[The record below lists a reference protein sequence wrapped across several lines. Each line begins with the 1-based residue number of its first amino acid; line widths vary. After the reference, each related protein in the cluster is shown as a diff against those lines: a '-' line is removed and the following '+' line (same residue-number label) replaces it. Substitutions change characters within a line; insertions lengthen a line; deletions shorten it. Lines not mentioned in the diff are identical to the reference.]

1 MDKLNASKELM
12 FYLLKE
18 NGLTAEVLD
27 FAGVGN
33 NSDIAHYY
41 VSESILGM
49 QLKPGQTYTNAL
61 ASVEHG
67 SAACQI
73 TQKTKALFLD
83 QGVDVA
89 TQFLSEELHELRTT

>member
-1 MDKLNASKELM
+1 M

-27 FAGVGN
+27 FAEVGS

-49 QLKPGQTYTNAL
+49 KLKHGQSYTNAV
-61 ASVEHG
+61 ASVDHG

-83 QGVDVA
+83 QGEDVA
-89 TQFLSEELHELRTT
+89 TQFLNE